1 MVLCDSIGKYLDE
14 IRDGVKQSFRGAGLA
29 YIKHMIDTEY
39 LYLYDINRFSHIILH
54 FGTNDVQKYSVDV
67 TTCKFRNFIYSV
79 RRKNPDISI
88 SISSVLPRPTYVHI
102 LGEKVVAINNR
113 LVRICKE
120 EQVPFIKYF
129 RRFLHQ
135 GKPKRDLFSIRDAL
149 HLYDTGGLQLKL
161 CFMHVISHL

>member
-1 MVLCDSIGKYLDE
+1 M
-14 IRDGVKQSFRGAGLA
+14 
-29 YIKHMIDTEY
+29 
-39 LYLYDINRFSHIILH
+39 
-54 FGTNDVQKYSVDV
+54 
-67 TTCKFRNFIYSV
+67 IYSV

-88 SISSVLPRPTYVHI
+88 LISSVLPRPTDVHT

-120 EQVPFIKYF
+120 EKVQFIKSF

-135 GKPKRDLFSIRDAL
+135 GKPKRDLFSIRYAL
-149 HLYDTGGLQLKL
+149 HLNDAGVLQLIL

>member
-1 MVLCDSIGKYLDE
+1 LDG
-14 IRDGVKQSFRGAGLA
+14 IRDGVIQSFRGAGLG

-67 TTCKFRNFIYSV
+67 ITCKFRNLIYSV

-88 SISSVLPRPTYVHI
+88 LISSVLPRPTDFDI

-113 LVRICKE
+113 LVGICKE
-120 EQVPFIKYF
+120 EQVQFIKSF

-149 HLYDTGGLQLKL
+149 HLNDAGVLQLKL
-161 CFMHVISHL
+161 CFIHVFSHL

>member
-1 MVLCDSIGKYLDE
+1 M
-14 IRDGVKQSFRGAGLA
+14 
-29 YIKHMIDTEY
+29 
-39 LYLYDINRFSHIILH
+39 
-54 FGTNDVQKYSVDV
+54 
-67 TTCKFRNFIYSV
+67 IYSV

-88 SISSVLPRPTYVHI
+88 LISSVLSRPADFHI

-120 EQVPFIKYF
+120 EKVQFIKSF

-149 HLYDTGGLQLKL
+149 HLNDANVLQLKL
-161 CFMHVISHL
+161 CFIHVISHL